1 MATRH
6 IKLEEGETIQLS
18 FLPARIAEALHDDEP
33 MRKLA
38 RVEMSAELSQMADSG
53 ALVVRDALTLEPL
66 SFELGDAPGYGVL
79 TADDLRP
86 LLESK
91 GVSLDI
97 YKRSGDPRVIGISAL
112 HQCISVEDT
121 ITCVFNAIECPDDV
135 REDGLTAMEGLLVSV
150 EREFLSVC
158 EKLEIKPRLPYDPEE
173 EYIGKDGQSERF
185 EITTKEFKR
194 YAAHYG
200 VVVRLEDELET
211 IHPVQVGNDV
221 KDDAAFALPPW
232 KMQIQAEATAMFKR
246 LRKAGAQP
254 KVHSVVESLAVWCRK
269 NGVKTGTGIYPS
281 AGYIRTHVL
290 SSKHWTPPAWED

>member
-66 SFELGDAPGYGVL
+66 SVELGDAPGYGVL

-97 YKRSGDPRVIGISAL
+97 YKRTGDPKVIGISAL
-112 HQCISVEDT
+112 HQCISVEDA

-135 REDGLTAMEGLLVSV
+135 REDGLTAIEGLLVSV

-221 KDDAAFALPPW
+221 KDDATLALPYSGP
-232 KMQIQAEATAMFKR
+232 QI
-246 LRKAGAQP
+246 
-254 KVHSVVESLAVWCRK
+254 
-269 NGVKTGTGIYPS
+269 
-281 AGYIRTHVL
+281 
-290 SSKHWTPPAWED
+290 